1 MLNDN
6 NIDNSIVEEN
16 TTEKVNRVKRKS
28 HKKPD
33 KKVVL
38 LRVCIGVLS
47 AILLIILIAT
57 VAFMILRNNGKNS
70 IYNNGGNSIPV
81 IDMGDGFEQPS
92 SGESKPDISWDN
104 PNSNVTEPSN
114 EESSSAEEIP
124 AETQSTAEE
133 TQANNNGYVYQAGD
147 ISYNG
152 HVYRY
157 NSDIMTFLIMGIDSV
172 TEIPED
178 DENID
183 YIKGNQADANF
194 LLVMNPHTKQLTCI
208 AINRNTITDIDV
220 YDSDNNYV
228 KTVKAQLCLQHG
240 FGDGKKISC
249 ERHKQAV
256 SKLLY
261 NLPIHGYV
269 SIRLN
274 AIPEINDSVGGVEV
288 TPTEDF
294 DRLGLKAGVTVRLD
308 GDQAYTFLQYRDRTV
323 FDSATNRLNREKLYL
338 NSFMSA
344 AMKKVKS
351 DITFPVTMYTALSK
365 YVYTD
370 LSIDEITY
378 LASELV
384 GYSFD
389 NFDIRSV
396 QGEVIKGSKFEEFY
410 IDDQALRE
418 LMLQVFYEVV
428 N

>member
-1 MLNDN
+1 MSNDN
-6 NIDNSIVEEN
+6 NIDNNIVEE
-16 TTEKVNRVKRKS
+16 TTTQKVNKVKRKS

-47 AILLIILIAT
+47 AILLIILIVT
-57 VAFMILRNNGKNS
+57 VAFLILRTSGKNS

-81 IDMGDGFEQPS
+81 IDLNDNPEQPS
-92 SGESKPDISWDN
+92 STGTDRPDISWDDSKPDN
-104 PNSNVTEPSN
+104 TEPSS
-114 EESSSAEEIP
+114 EGSSNT
-124 AETQSTAEE
+124 AETESQSNAQE
-133 TQANNNGYVYQAGD
+133 TQGNNNGYVYQAGD

-152 HVYRY
+152 QVYRY
-157 NSDIMTFLIMGIDSV
+157 NSDIMTFLVMGIDSV

-194 LLVMNPHTKQLTCI
+194 LFVMNPHTKQLTCI
-208 AINRNTITDIDV
+208 AISRNTITDIDV

-240 FGDGKKISC
+240 FGDGKAISC

-256 SKLLY
+256 SKLFY

-274 AIPEINDSVGGVEV
+274 AIPAINDSVGGVEV

-294 DRLGLKAGVTVRLD
+294 EPLGLKAGVTVRLD
-308 GDQAYTFLQYRDRTV
+308 GDQAYTFMQYRDRSV

-344 AMKKVKS
+344 ALQKVKS

-396 QGEVIKGSKFEEFY
+396 QGEVIKGSEFEEFY
-410 IDDQALRE
+410 IDKQALRE

>member
-1 MLNDN
+1 MSNDN
-6 NIDNSIVEEN
+6 NIDNNIVEE
-16 TTEKVNRVKRKS
+16 TTTQKVNKVKRKS

-47 AILLIILIAT
+47 AILLIILIVT
-57 VAFMILRNNGKNS
+57 VAFLILRTSGKNS

-81 IDMGDGFEQPS
+81 IDLNDNPEQPS
-92 SGESKPDISWDN
+92 SENSKPDISWDDPKPDN
-104 PNSNVTEPSN
+104 TEPSS
-114 EESSSAEEIP
+114 EGSSNT
-124 AETQSTAEE
+124 AETESQSNAQE
-133 TQANNNGYVYQAGD
+133 TQGNNNGYVYQAGD

-152 HVYRY
+152 QVYRY
-157 NSDIMTFLIMGIDSV
+157 NSDIMTFLVMGIDSV

-194 LLVMNPHTKQLTCI
+194 LFVMNPHTKQLTCI
-208 AINRNTITDIDV
+208 AISRNTITDIDV

-240 FGDGKKISC
+240 FGDGKAISC

-256 SKLLY
+256 SKLFY

-274 AIPEINDSVGGVEV
+274 AIPAINDSVGGVEV

-294 DRLGLKAGVTVRLD
+294 EPLGLKAGVTVRLD
-308 GDQAYTFLQYRDRTV
+308 GDQAYTFMQYRDRSV

-344 AMKKVKS
+344 ALQKVKS
-351 DITFPVTMYTALSK
+351 DITFPVTMYTTLSK

-396 QGEVIKGSKFEEFY
+396 QGEVIKGSEFEEFY
-410 IDDQALRE
+410 IDKQALRE

>member
-1 MLNDN
+1 MSNDN
-6 NIDNSIVEEN
+6 NIDNNIVEE
-16 TTEKVNRVKRKS
+16 TTTQKVNKVKRKS

-47 AILLIILIAT
+47 AILLIILIVT
-57 VAFMILRNNGKNS
+57 VAFLILRTSGKNS

-81 IDMGDGFEQPS
+81 IDLNDNPEQPS
-92 SGESKPDISWDN
+92 SENSKPDISWDDPKPDN
-104 PNSNVTEPSN
+104 TEPSS
-114 EESSSAEEIP
+114 EGSSNT
-124 AETQSTAEE
+124 AETESQSNAQE
-133 TQANNNGYVYQAGD
+133 TQGNNNGYVYQAGD

-157 NSDIMTFLIMGIDSV
+157 NSDIMTFLVMGIDSV

-194 LLVMNPHTKQLTCI
+194 LFVMNPHTKQLTCI
-208 AINRNTITDIDV
+208 AISRNTITDIDV

-240 FGDGKKISC
+240 FGDGKAISC

-256 SKLLY
+256 SKLFY

-274 AIPEINDSVGGVEV
+274 AIPAINDSVGGVEV

-294 DRLGLKAGVTVRLD
+294 EPLGLKAGVTVRLD
-308 GDQAYTFLQYRDRTV
+308 GDQAYTFMQYRDRSV

-344 AMKKVKS
+344 ALQKVKS
-351 DITFPVTMYTALSK
+351 DITFPVTMYTTLSK

-396 QGEVIKGSKFEEFY
+396 QGEVIKGSEFEEFY
-410 IDDQALRE
+410 IDKQALRE

>member
-1 MLNDN
+1 MSNDN
-6 NIDNSIVEEN
+6 NIDNNIVEE
-16 TTEKVNRVKRKS
+16 TTTQKVNKVKRKS

-47 AILLIILIAT
+47 AILLIILIVT
-57 VAFMILRNNGKNS
+57 VTFLILRTSGKNS
-70 IYNNGGNSIPV
+70 IYNNGGDSIPV
-81 IDMGDGFEQPS
+81 IDLNDDPEQPS
-92 SGESKPDISWDN
+92 TGTDKPDISWDDPKPDN
-104 PNSNVTEPSN
+104 TEPSS
-114 EESSSAEEIP
+114 EGSSNT
-124 AETQSTAEE
+124 AETESQSNAQE
-133 TQANNNGYVYQAGD
+133 TQGNNNGYVYQAGD

-157 NSDIMTFLIMGIDSV
+157 NSDIMTFLVMGIDSV

-194 LLVMNPHTKQLTCI
+194 LFVMNPHTKQLTCI
-208 AINRNTITDIDV
+208 AISRNTITDIDV

-240 FGDGKKISC
+240 FGDGKAISC

-256 SKLLY
+256 SKLFY

-274 AIPEINDSVGGVEV
+274 AIPAINDSVGGVEV

-294 DRLGLKAGVTVRLD
+294 EPLGLKAGVTVRLD
-308 GDQAYTFLQYRDRTV
+308 GDQAYTFMQYRDRSV

-344 AMKKVKS
+344 ALQKVKS
-351 DITFPVTMYTALSK
+351 DITFPVTMYTTLSK

-396 QGEVIKGSKFEEFY
+396 QGEVIKGSEFEEFY
-410 IDDQALRE
+410 IDKQALRE